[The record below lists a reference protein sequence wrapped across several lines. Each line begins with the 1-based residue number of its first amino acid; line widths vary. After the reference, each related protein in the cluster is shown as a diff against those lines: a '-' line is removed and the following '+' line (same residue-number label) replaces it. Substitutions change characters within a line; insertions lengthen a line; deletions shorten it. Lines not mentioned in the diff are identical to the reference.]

1 MGVDVIGGAPHIEYT
16 REDGV
21 RDVETVFELAE
32 KHDKLIDIHIDET
45 GDPHSRF
52 IEVMAKALLT
62 RYAGSN
68 QYPSAAKTATGC
80 CHFQSYTP
88 KWSYLQSICFSG

>member
-1 MGVDVIGGAPHIEYT
+1 MVAFPQNGIYSDPANLGLLEESIRMGVDVIGGAPHIEYT

-52 IEVMAKALLT
+52 IATLQKAVRQT
-62 RYAGSN
+62 
-68 QYPSAAKTATGC
+68 
-80 CHFQSYTP
+80 
-88 KWSYLQSICFSG
+88 